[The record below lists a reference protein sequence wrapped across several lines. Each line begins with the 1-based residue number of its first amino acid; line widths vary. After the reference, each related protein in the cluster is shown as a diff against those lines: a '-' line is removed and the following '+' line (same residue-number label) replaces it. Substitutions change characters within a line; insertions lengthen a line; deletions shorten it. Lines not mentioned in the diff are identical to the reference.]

1 MPYLLREIDI
11 NRVGLS
17 LVVPAYNEQDR
28 LPHMLKTHID
38 YMKTQQ
44 KAGRL
49 PDKIEILVVDD
60 GSRDDTWNII
70 KKWCSDFASNKNIK
84 VRGFR

>member
-17 LVVPAYNEQDR
+17 LVVPAYNEQER
-28 LPHMLKTHID
+28 LPHMLRTHID

-44 KAGRL
+44 KAGQL

-60 GSRDDTWNII
+60 GSRDETWNII
-70 KKWCSDFASNKNIK
+70 KKWCLDFASNRSIK